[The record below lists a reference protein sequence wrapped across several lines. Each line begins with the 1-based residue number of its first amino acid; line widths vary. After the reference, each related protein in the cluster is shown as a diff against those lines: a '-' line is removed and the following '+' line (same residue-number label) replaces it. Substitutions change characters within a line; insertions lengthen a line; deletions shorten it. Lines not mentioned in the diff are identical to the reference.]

1 MYCPIADNKRMD
13 APVSG
18 AALPALLS
26 AYGRIAMFSVMAAAF
41 LMSLGL
47 IAAAS
52 PPGSARQAI
61 E

>member
-1 MYCPIADNKRMD
+1 
-13 APVSG
+13 
-18 AALPALLS
+18 
-26 AYGRIAMFSVMAAAF
+26 MFSVMAAAL

-61 E
+61 Y

>member
-1 MYCPIADNKRMD
+1 MYCPIADNERMD

-18 AALPALLS
+18 AALPRAPQRLRP
-26 AYGRIAMFSVMAAAF
+26 ARYVQRYGGGVADE
-41 LMSLGL
+41 LGL